1 MAESEVGM
9 SIRDLYDNHYS
20 ELTVLA
26 KTIIE
31 TTDDRTLETLGYFNS
46 TYDFNIFVAE
56 NFS

>member
-31 TTDDRTLETLGYFNS
+31 TSDQLFDENVGEFDTAA
-46 TYDFNIFVAE
+46 DFNKFVAE
-56 NFS
+56 NY